1 MLPDGFDRNKPAR
14 VVMSADD
21 GKTWTEIATTG
32 IGYGAAAPV
41 WETQAYADVLPLPSF
56 EVKLTLIDGSMI
68 ARLRINKLI
77 RQRWANTRAHWLRY
91 PQKGRRAKRMRRMT

>member
-1 MLPDGFDRNKPAR
+1 MLPDGFARNKPAR

-32 IGYGAAAPV
+32 IEYSAAAPE
-41 WETQAYADVLPLPSF
+41 WEARAYADLLPLPSF
-56 EVKLTLIDGSMI
+56 EITLDWIGGSLI
-68 ARLRINKLI
+68 AWLRINKLI